1 MTFFHLLEMCIG
13 ITNYTF
19 VGHLSDNYVM
29 AALGLGTMLINVG
42 FISTFLGL
50 NKGLETL
57 IA

>member
-1 MTFFHLLEMCIG
+1 MCIG